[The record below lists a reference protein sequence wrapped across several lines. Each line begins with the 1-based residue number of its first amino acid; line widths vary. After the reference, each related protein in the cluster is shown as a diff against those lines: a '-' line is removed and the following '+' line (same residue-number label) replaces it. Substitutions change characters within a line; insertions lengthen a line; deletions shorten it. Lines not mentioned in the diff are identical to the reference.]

1 MSRQPF
7 PPPVGPPADWRFPT
21 PSVETLDNGLDV
33 WCYDLPGQYIVSA
46 TLATL
51 APLSVEPR
59 EREGVALLTSRT
71 LDEGSHQHSGE
82 GFADLLESEGAAM
95 GASISHAGVQVMLDV
110 PVSHLPMTLPLLAES
125 VLSPEL
131 SADNVDRHRT
141 LRLGEI
147 EQAAANSSHTATR
160 TFAGLV
166 FDSEN
171 RASRM
176 NGGQADTV
184 ATITREDVVAF
195 HRARFTPG
203 DSTLILGGALD
214 GQGRVLAEAA
224 FGSWTA
230 TAPAAALTAPT
241 PEKQPPRAVLVHRP
255 GAVQADLRLGG
266 LGIDR
271 HDPRW
276 AALSVAAYA
285 MGGAFLSRLNKVL
298 REDKGYTYGVG
309 LQLSPHRRR
318 GSFAVAGSFRTDVL
332 ADAVLEARRLLDV
345 SAAGFTADEVNEAV
359 NYITGVSPL
368 RYATAEAVVGQGAL
382 QVLTGL
388 GTDYV
393 DRHLGNVRAVTPE
406 SATAAYAE
414 VIDPNELTMVVVGD
428 ADILAPALRQ
438 AGLDIE
444 IAD

>member
-1 MSRQPF
+1 MSRQPL
-7 PPPVGPPADWRFPT
+7 PPPVGPPADWSFPA
-21 PSVETLDNGLDV
+21 PIIETLANGLDV

-46 TLATL
+46 TLATK
-51 APLSVEPR
+51 APLSAEPR

-71 LDEGSHQHSGE
+71 LDEGSRHHSGDS
-82 GFADLLESEGAAM
+82 FADLLESEGAAM
-95 GASISHAGVQVMLDV
+95 GASISHAGIQVMLDV

-125 VLSPEL
+125 VMSPEL
-131 SADNVDRHRT
+131 AQDNVDRHRT

-147 EQAAANSSHTATR
+147 EQAAANSAHTATR

-166 FDSEN
+166 FASAN

-176 NGGQADTV
+176 SGGQADTV
-184 ATITREDVVAF
+184 ATISREDVVGF
-195 HRARFTPG
+195 HRERFTPA

-214 GQGRVLAEAA
+214 GQGRSLAEAA
-224 FGSWTA
+224 FGSWA
-230 TAPAAALTAPT
+230 VAPATRVDVPT
-241 PEKQPPRAVLVHRP
+241 PERQPPRALLVHRP

-271 HDPRW
+271 QDPRW

-298 REDKGYTYGVG
+298 REELGYTYGVG

-332 ADAVLEARRLLDV
+332 ADAVLQARRLLDV
-345 SAAGFTADEVNEAV
+345 SASGFTAEEVSEAV

-368 RYATAEAVVGQGAL
+368 RYATAEAVIDQGAL

-388 GTDYV
+388 ETDYV
-393 DRHLGNVRAVTPE
+393 DRHLRNVSAVTPE
-406 SATAAYAE
+406 SATAAYTE
-414 VIDPNELTMVVVGD
+414 IIDPNRLTMVVVGD
-428 ADILAPALRQ
+428 ADALAPALGQ
-438 AGLDIE
+438 AGIDVE